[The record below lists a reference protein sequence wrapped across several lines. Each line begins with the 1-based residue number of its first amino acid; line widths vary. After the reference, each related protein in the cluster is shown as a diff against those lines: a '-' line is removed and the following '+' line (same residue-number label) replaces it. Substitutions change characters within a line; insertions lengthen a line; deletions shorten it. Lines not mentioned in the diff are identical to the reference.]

1 MHDGKASEQKSEAVL
16 GQDERKP
23 RSLEEPGGSLG
34 GRRGGRGGKCRRKD
48 KKTVVPPTDGDDAAR
63 DLSSL
68 RAADFATKVPR
79 HQFPLGVVAG
89 SLALVLRTGT
99 RLKRAASVLAL
110 NWSWWA
116 DGGAA
121 GTYYSVRLWLLRL
134 GLHQLNRP
142 RELADDWMWIIDH
155 TMQLGERK
163 CLIIVGLRQSAW
175 DAKDR
180 CLSHEDVQLI
190 DLQPVTTSTGE
201 VVYQQ
206 LEAAT
211 AKTGVP
217 RAIISDDGR
226 DLHKGINQFLTAHA
240 ATVWLYDIKH
250 KTACLLKH
258 ELESDS
264 SWQAFVEAVNRFK
277 QRVSVTALACLLPP
291 QQRGKARYLNIDV
304 LVDWAEKKLAL
315 LDRPDVLA
323 ESGLN
328 AATVEEK
335 LGWLREFA
343 TQVRR
348 WREALAVIEIAEHY
362 VRHEGIH
369 PRAAEELSAA
379 LPQATSEPA
388 RRFRETLLQFIQQE
402 ARQAREKECLLGS
415 SEVLESIIGKFKCVA
430 GERGQH
436 GLTGMV
442 LSLGALVG
450 QVTLGTVQAALAEVT
465 NKKVWDWCHSHLGST
480 VQGVRRQI
488 TLALDTE
495 QKRKPLLLG
504 KT

>member
-1 MHDGKASEQKSEAVL
+1 MPPA
-16 GQDERKP
+16 
-23 RSLEEPGGSLG
+23 GG
-34 GRRGGRGGKCRRKD
+34 D
-48 KKTVVPPTDGDDAAR
+48 AAAR
-63 DLSSL
+63 DLHL
-68 RAADFATKVPR
+68 VKADDFITKVPR
-79 HQFPLGVVAG
+79 HRFPLGVVAG

-116 DGGAA
+116 DGGAV
-121 GTYYSVRLWLLRL
+121 GTYFSVRLWLLRL
-134 GLHQLNRP
+134 GLYQLNRP
-142 RELADDWMWIIDH
+142 QALADDWMWIIDH

-175 DAKDR
+175 NAEDR

-226 DLHKGINQFLTAHA
+226 DLHKGINQFLAAHA

-258 ELESDS
+258 ELERDS
-264 SWQAFVEAVNRFK
+264 SWQTFVEAVNRFK
-277 QRVSVTALACLLPP
+277 QRVSVTPLACLLPP

-304 LVDWAEKKLAL
+304 LVDWAEKKLTL
-315 LDRPDVLA
+315 LDRPDVQA
-323 ESGLN
+323 GSGLS

-335 LGWLREFA
+335 LGWLRVFA
-343 TQVRR
+343 PQVQR
-348 WREALAVIEIAEHY
+348 WREMMEVIETTEHY

-369 PRAAEELSAA
+369 PAAAEELSAA
-379 LPQATSEPA
+379 LPQPTSEPA
-388 RRFRETLLQFIQQE
+388 RSFRETLLEFIQNE
-402 ARQAREKECLLGS
+402 AQQAREKERLLGS

-450 QVTLGTVQAALAEVT
+450 QVTMGMVQSALAEVT
-465 NKKVWDWCHSHLGST
+465 NQKVWDWCHSHLGST
-480 VQGVRRQI
+480 VQGVRRRI
-488 TLALDTE
+488 TLALGAE
-495 QKRKPLLLG
+495 QKRKPLLLE

>member
-1 MHDGKASEQKSEAVL
+1 MVTPE
-16 GQDERKP
+16 
-23 RSLEEPGGSLG
+23 
-34 GRRGGRGGKCRRKD
+34 
-48 KKTVVPPTDGDDAAR
+48 
-63 DLSSL
+63 
-68 RAADFATKVPR
+68 DFTTKIPR

-89 SLALVLRTGT
+89 SLALVLLAATH
-99 RLKRAASVLAL
+99 LKRVAEVLTL

-116 DGGAA
+116 DGGSV

-134 GLHQLNRP
+134 GLYQLNRP
-142 RELADDWMWIIDH
+142 KEQAGDWMWILDH

-175 DAKDR
+175 DAGDR

-190 DLQPVTTSTGE
+190 DLVPVTESTGE
-201 VVYQQ
+201 VVYRQ

-226 DLHKGINQFLTAHA
+226 DLHKGINQFREAHPSTA
-240 ATVWLYDIKH
+240 WMYDIKH

-258 ELESDS
+258 ALENDA
-264 SWQAFVEAVNRFK
+264 SWQEFVGEVNRFK
-277 QRVSVTALACLLPP
+277 QRVSVTPLACLLPP
-291 QQRGKARYLNIDV
+291 QQRGKARYMNVDV
-304 LVDWAEKKLAL
+304 LVDWAEKSWML
-315 LDRPDVLA
+315 LDRPGVLA
-323 ESGLN
+323 EVGLN
-328 AATVEEK
+328 VAVVEEK
-335 LGWLREFA
+335 LGWLREYGPH
-343 TQVRR
+343 VRR
-348 WREALAVIEIAEHY
+348 WREMLKIMETTEHY
-362 VRHEGIH
+362 VRHQGIH
-369 PRAAEELSAA
+369 RKAAEELAVL
-379 LPQATSEPA
+379 LPKPRSEPA
-388 RRFRETLLQFIQQE
+388 RSLREQLLEFVLEE
-402 ARQAREKECLLGS
+402 ARQTRKGERLSGS

-442 LSLGALVG
+442 LSIGALVG
-450 QVTLGTVQAALAEVT
+450 HMTVEAVQAALTEVP
-465 NKKVWDWCHSHLGST
+465 NRDVWNWCRTHLGPT
-480 VQGVRRQI
+480 LQCLRRRI